1 MPALVFMVAQNA
13 ATIGSAGMSLTA
25 PLHTVVCL
33 EDDLDLASLIE
44 VTVQAWPATVHV
56 AHDGVRAE
64 ADPRVTDRTSSCS
77 TWGCPASTGGRS
89 AASSSDP
96 ELCQIP
102 IVVLTA
108 VPIENQDRRRLA
120 QVADYPRQ
128 PFTLGHLRHALQPLL
143 MPVP

>member
-1 MPALVFMVAQNA
+1 
-13 ATIGSAGMSLTA
+13 MSLTA

-33 EDDLDLASLIE
+33 EDDLDLARLIE
-44 VTVQAWPATVHV
+44 VTVQAWPATVYV
-56 AHDGVRAE
+56 AHDGVRGLKLIRE
-64 ADPRVTDRTSSCS
+64 HRPDLILLDLGLPGLNGWEIC
-77 TWGCPASTGGRS
+77 GILK
-89 AASSSDP
+89 SDP

-120 QVADYPRQ
+120 QVADYLVK